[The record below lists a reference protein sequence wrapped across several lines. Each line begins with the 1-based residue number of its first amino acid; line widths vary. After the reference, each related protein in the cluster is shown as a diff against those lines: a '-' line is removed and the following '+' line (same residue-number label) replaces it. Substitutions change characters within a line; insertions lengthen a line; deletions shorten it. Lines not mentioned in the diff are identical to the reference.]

1 MTSDRFYRTAAPLYE
16 VLRQMDDNVYG
27 KLDPYICS
35 VFINKLMQSMIGNE
49 VLLTDGR
56 IGKIIM
62 ILAHDP
68 LRPLVNIDDDFIDLS
83 RHRQLGIVRVIP
95 Q

>member
-1 MTSDRFYRTAAPLYE
+1 MLKQIDE
-16 VLRQMDDNVYG
+16 NVYG

-49 VLLTDGR
+49 VLLTDGQ

-68 LRPLVNIDDDFIDLS
+68 LRPLVNIGEDFIDLS
-83 RHRQLGIVRVIP
+83 RHRQLGIVRVLSLAGGLCP
-95 Q
+95 FPA